1 RSARRAAG
9 QTSGETRP
17 RTRKRKGGGRRKIG
31 ERLCAIVRARSV
43 QYFCLLLPRHGG
55 NNITRANTRGIVTR
69 STTSNALG
77 PPDGEEHGEQTFVVD
92 EKTRDRYGLRKVAIH
107 SSCGAHAHKRG
118 DDGVIET
125 SPKKRE
131 EKKHRDE
138 EDHSWPLERD
148 SERSRGEPRSLKG
161 SVAAAAEGVPAFI
174 TSIFDFDR
182 AAKTGPIVSGR
193 LSPAGR
199 GSAGINTNR
208 NRAIDLDRR
217 PLAKRNETDPTTTT
231 TTTTT
236 GGTRHHK
243 YKLPAGKLCNEHRHH
258 SHHHRHH
265 PHHRSHHRGM
275 NMGQKVSG
283 GVKSVTRESGAGT
296 GNAIGAGAGGG
307 TVAYKPVVPR
317 ELAQDFSRPAR
328 LDVLLDMPPASRE
341 TQVHHSW
348 NADDRSLNIFV
359 KEDDKL
365 TFHRHPVA
373 QSTDCIRGK
382 IGYTKGMHVWEL
394 YWSTRQRGTHAVVGV
409 ATADAPLHSVGYQ
422 SLVGNNELSWGWD
435 LGRNKLLHDSKNN
448 NGFTYP
454 ALLKPDETF
463 IVPDKFLVVLDMD
476 EGTLAFVVDGQYLGI
491 AFRGLKGRKLHP
503 IVSAVW
509 GHCEITMKYIGGL
522 DPEPLPLMDLC
533 RRVIRQRIGKH
544 RLEEKIQLLNLPQ
557 AMKTYLL
564 YRDRR

>member
-1 RSARRAAG
+1 MDWSLKARRTYKANRCV
-9 QTSGETRP
+9 S
-17 RTRKRKGGGRRKIG
+17 GGG
-31 ERLCAIVRARSV
+31 
-43 QYFCLLLPRHGG
+43 
-55 NNITRANTRGIVTR
+55 
-69 STTSNALG
+69 
-77 PPDGEEHGEQTFVVD
+77 
-92 EKTRDRYGLRKVAIH
+92 
-107 SSCGAHAHKRG
+107 
-118 DDGVIET
+118 
-125 SPKKRE
+125 
-131 EKKHRDE
+131 
-138 EDHSWPLERD
+138 
-148 SERSRGEPRSLKG
+148 SRGNGATGGTGGGSGTAGGRSGGGGG
-161 SVAAAAEGVPAFI
+161 SP
-174 TSIFDFDR
+174 
-182 AAKTGPIVSGR
+182 
-193 LSPAGR
+193 GR
-199 GSAGINTNR
+199 GGGGVGGGGGGGGGEGIDGGVVST
-208 NRAIDLDRR
+208 APPSTGHHHHHHHHHHHLS
-217 PLAKRNETDPTTTT
+217 TTTT

-236 GGTRHHK
+236 NNTTTTCGTRHHRH
-243 YKLPAGKLCNEHRHH
+243 KLSAGKQCAEHRHH
-258 SHHHRHH
+258 PHHHRHH

-275 NMGQKVSG
+275 NMGQKISG
-283 GVKSVTRESGAGT
+283 GVKSMSRES
-296 GNAIGAGAGGG
+296 GAGAGGG
-307 TVAYKPVVPR
+307 VGVGGGNNTTYTRSVVPR

-348 NADDRSLNIFV
+348 NANDRSLNIFV

-382 IGYTKGMHVWEL
+382 VGYTKGMHVWEL

-435 LGRNKLLHDSKNN
+435 LGRNKLYHDSKNN
-448 NGFTYP
+448 NGVTYP

-533 RRVIRQRIGKH
+533 RRVIRQRIGKN
-544 RLEEKIQLLNLPQ
+544 RLEERINELNLPQ
-557 AMKTYLL
+557 TMKTYLL